1 MAFKYKGCFTSKP
14 NNNFDQVE
22 TMRFT
27 SSQYYRSLLDCRS
40 FLHNNRIDKFMHR
53 VFYFMH
59 KDQLNDQTLRML
71 SQGYQDRGYRLL
83 TKAYNDDRDF
93 SVKKFEIATD
103 FRNGYRYSKEVVKY
117 FNELNKGEAIA
128 QNCYVTK
135 GNLSKFIKAKKL
147 ARMYFNTR
155 LENESMYLKH
165 GIASLRTANF
175 VWNSI
180 FQRTSVK
187 FDCIDVKNIQAI
199 VGFNKFNEPSG
210 KGGYHDPQVLQISPT
225 FFYKVY
231 MKGFA
236 RYDTE
241 INKNR
246 VFIADVKLLKQDRN
260 ISANPNI
267 KLYEAV
273 GYTAKN
279 NKVDRKVLYTIATF
293 ETDEASGEVDMNASD
308 NKFLGQYT
316 TPRVAISGIEKP
328 YHELTFN
335 EKRRLGRMIEQKI
348 AKSNLQILN
357 AL

>member
-1 MAFKYKGCFTSKP
+1 
-14 NNNFDQVE
+14 
-22 TMRFT
+22 
-27 SSQYYRSLLDCRS
+27 
-40 FLHNNRIDKFMHR
+40 
-53 VFYFMH
+53 
-59 KDQLNDQTLRML
+59 
-71 SQGYQDRGYRLL
+71 
-83 TKAYNDDRDF
+83 
-93 SVKKFEIATD
+93 
-103 FRNGYRYSKEVVKY
+103 
-117 FNELNKGEAIA
+117 
-128 QNCYVTK
+128 
-135 GNLSKFIKAKKL
+135 
-147 ARMYFNTR
+147 
-155 LENESMYLKH
+155 
-165 GIASLRTANF
+165 
-175 VWNSI
+175 
-180 FQRTSVK
+180 
-187 FDCIDVKNIQAI
+187 
-199 VGFNKFNEPSG
+199 
-210 KGGYHDPQVLQISPT
+210 
-225 FFYKVY
+225 

-236 RYDTE
+236 RNDTE

-273 GYTAKN
+273 GYTAKHD
-279 NKVDRKVLYTIATF
+279 KVDRKVLYTIATF

>member
-1 MAFKYKGCFTSKP
+1 MQNP
-14 NNNFDQVE
+14 
-22 TMRFT
+22 
-27 SSQYYRSLLDCRS
+27 
-40 FLHNNRIDKFMHR
+40 
-53 VFYFMH
+53 
-59 KDQLNDQTLRML
+59 
-71 SQGYQDRGYRLL
+71 
-83 TKAYNDDRDF
+83 KA
-93 SVKKFEIATD
+93 KK
-103 FRNGYRYSKEVVKY
+103 VVKY

-128 QNCYVTK
+128 KNSYVTK
-135 GNLSKFIKAKKL
+135 GNLSKFIKAKKQ

-273 GYTAKN
+273 GYTAKHD
-279 NKVDRKVLYTIATF
+279 KVDRKVLYTIATF

-335 EKRRLGRMIEQKI
+335 EKRRLGRTIEQKI